1 MNNKKNI
8 IISIGLVVLA
18 VIYTILVKTVDVQMI
33 EATGSEVGFATLNNW
48 FWNLTGHNEILD
60 KITDVLLI
68 VPVALVAMYAAIGC
82 KQLIQEKSI
91 AKVDKKIIAVG
102 CFYAVLA
109 IIYVLFEKV
118 VINYR
123 PILVDGELET
133 SFPSSHTLM
142 AICVCMSAV
151 LLNKRLW
158 KNDIIN
164 YINISILVVMALI
177 VFGRLMAGV
186 HWFSDILGGIIIS
199 AALVQIFHTVLVKL
213 EVKKEA

>member
-8 IISIGLVVLA
+8 ILSIILIIIA
-18 VIYTILVKTVDVQMI
+18 VIYTILVKAVDVQLI
-33 EATGSEVGFATLNNW
+33 ERTASEVGFATINNW
-48 FWNLTGHNEILD
+48 FWSLTGHNEILD

-68 VPVALVAMYAAIGC
+68 VPVALVGIYAFMGC
-82 KQLIQEKSI
+82 KQLITEKSL

-102 CFYAVLA
+102 CFYVVLA

-118 VINYR
+118 IINYR
-123 PILVDGELET
+123 PILVDGELEA

-142 AICVCMSAV
+142 AICVCMSSV

-158 KNDIIN
+158 KSDVMN
-164 YINISILVVMALI
+164 YMNISIIVVMALI

-186 HWFSDILGGIIIS
+186 HWLSDILGGVLIS
-199 AALVQIFHTVLVKL
+199 SALVQIFNTILNEIEPTKR
-213 EVKKEA
+213 